1 MVSGCITKEDTFSVG
16 VKSLWKVSAAKDHV
30 YLPKIAPTHIAS
42 VDVEGSGGAGT
53 IKKINF
59 TSAVPGVT
67 FFKSRVLVLDEAN
80 HVFKFEAI
88 EGGKIGER
96 FKSQVFAYKFEA
108 AGENSCVVKL
118 KVEYDTIGDKPLDA
132 RRRSSSWRRAS
143 RFSRKQKST
152 CLPTLELLPKSV
164 SLLISLQKIYMH
176 EVSMQKKLSGLLCVY
191 LLRDILSALCV
202 IGTIKR

>member
-1 MVSGCITKEDTFSVG
+1 MVSGCITKEETFSVG
-16 VKSLWKVSAAKDHV
+16 VKRLWKVSAAEDHI

-53 IKKINF
+53 IKKMNF

-80 HVFKFEAI
+80 YVFKFEAI

-132 RRRSSSWRRAS
+132 EEEKLLLERSFKIFKKA
-143 RFSRKQKST
+143 
-152 CLPTLELLPKSV
+152 EEHLLANPGV
-164 SLLISLQKIYMH
+164 
-176 EVSMQKKLSGLLCVY
+176 V
-191 LLRDILSALCV
+191 A
-202 IGTIKR
+202 

>member
-1 MVSGCITKEDTFSVG
+1 MVSGSITKEQTFSVG
-16 VKSLWKVSAAKDHV
+16 VKSLWKVSAAEDHV

-42 VDVEGSGGAGT
+42 IDVEGSGGAGT
-53 IKKINF
+53 IKKMNF

-80 HVFKFEAI
+80 YVFKFEAI

-108 AGENSCVVKL
+108 AGENSCIVKL

-132 RRRSSSWRRAS
+132 EEQKLLLERSFKIFKKA
-143 RFSRKQKST
+143 
-152 CLPTLELLPKSV
+152 EEHLLANPGV
-164 SLLISLQKIYMH
+164 
-176 EVSMQKKLSGLLCVY
+176 V
-191 LLRDILSALCV
+191 A
-202 IGTIKR
+202 